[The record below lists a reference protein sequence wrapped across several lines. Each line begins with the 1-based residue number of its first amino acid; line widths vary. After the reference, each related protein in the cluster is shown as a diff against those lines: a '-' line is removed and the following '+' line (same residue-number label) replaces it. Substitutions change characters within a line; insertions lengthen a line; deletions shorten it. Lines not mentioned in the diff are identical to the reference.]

1 MGCAGCSSEKTD
13 NGLPRGC
20 KNHGTCSSGGCD
32 KLSVFNYLSNM
43 QDTVGYTFSEYVEVR
58 FKNTRKQFFR
68 QSADMNLKVGEPV
81 AVDCAPGHDVGTVSL
96 TGDLVLV
103 QLRKNGIEPSTADI
117 KNVLRRATQEDI
129 DLWQEC
135 VDLEEST
142 RKRARVIAR
151 ELGLDMKVSDVEYRA
166 DKKQALFYYTS
177 DGRVDF
183 RELVRKYSDAFK
195 VRVEMRQIG
204 ARQEA
209 ARLGGLGTC
218 GRELCC
224 STWLTDFR
232 TVTTGAARYQQL
244 SLNPDKLAGQC
255 GKLKCCLNYELD
267 SYMDAIREFP
277 SQKTRLETRKGSAFV
292 MKIDIFKGVMF
303 FAYKDDHANFFALPI
318 ERVKEI
324 MAMNKAGEKPN
335 DLIDHSSLPPVEKKM
350 EFENV
355 VGQDDLTRF
364 DRPKGG
370 QSGRNKKRKKRP
382 EGSRQS
388 GQPQQ
393 ARSAKPQNGDLGP
406 QQPPRQAQGSSPQ
419 ASVQGGERREGSS
432 RNRGRNRNRNR
443 DKGPQ
448 GGQEGG
454 GGTAQ

>member
-1 MGCAGCSSEKTD
+1 MGCAGCSNGKTD
-13 NGLPRGC
+13 NELPRGC
-20 KNHGTCSSGGCD
+20 KNQGTCSSGGCD

-68 QSADMNLKVGEPV
+68 QAANMNLKVGEPV
-81 AVDCAPGHDVGTVSL
+81 AVDCAPGYDVGTVSL

-103 QLRKNGIEPSTADI
+103 QLRKNGIEPSTTDI

-135 VDLEEST
+135 VDQEEST

-166 DKKQALFYYTS
+166 DRKQAVFYYTS
-177 DGRVDF
+177 ESRVDF

-277 SQKTRLETRKGSAFV
+277 NQKTRLDTRKGSAFV
-292 MKIDIFKGVMF
+292 QKIDIFKGVMF
-303 FAYKDDHANFFALPI
+303 FAYKDDHSNFFSLTI

-335 DLIDHSSLPPVEKKM
+335 DLIDHASLPVVEKKM

-364 DRPKGG
+364 DRPKGEG
-370 QSGRNKKRKKRP
+370 NRNKKRKKRP
-382 EGSRQS
+382 DGNRQG

-393 ARSAKPQNGDLGP
+393 ARAAKPQTGDQGAQRQP
-406 QQPPRQAQGSSPQ
+406 QQAQGAKPQ
-419 ASVQGGERREGSS
+419 AAGQGGERKEGAS
-432 RNRGRNRNRNR
+432 RNRNRNR
-443 DKGPQ
+443 NRNRGKESGQ
-448 GGQEGG
+448 GGG